1 MDPGSN
7 TTTITVTAENG
18 DVKKYVIYT
27 EKETAQETT
36 TEKATETTAAQ
47 QETTQQQ
54 EETTIQEETT
64 ETQESQENQPGSL
77 DVIIGG
83 VNGYIRIFRKMY
95 RFRKAMN
102 LTPLHIMET
111 TLQQQEDCQQTLYW
125 YISEMHRQRKADSI
139 FIMRETAV
147 LSHMSAS
154 RSDSICIPYLTYRKM

>member
-64 ETQESQENQPGSL
+64 ETQESQKISL
-77 DVIIGG
+77 V
-83 VNGYIRIFRKMY
+83 
-95 RFRKAMN
+95 
-102 LTPLHIMET
+102 H
-111 TLQQQEDCQQTLYW
+111 W
-125 YISEMHRQRKADSI
+125 
-139 FIMRETAV
+139 
-147 LSHMSAS
+147 MS
-154 RSDSICIPYLTYRKM
+154 